1 MKTMKKVIFT
11 LNSANRKT
19 MVMKKYI
26 KSAIIL
32 VAVLAFTGC
41 NKTEEFQYN
50 YESALQIE
58 SVSNISP
65 FTLMQELAS
74 KAVITGETLPT
85 DEANKGIGLF
95 VTAAD
100 GSAYDGK
107 VDGYSNVKY
116 TYNGEKWS
124 AAFPI
129 YLSNTA
135 GKLYGYFPYSETAT
149 DLKAIP
155 VESSLNGTDYLYATS
170 QDVSLSNKSVNLQM
184 NHALERLHLTIKRG
198 DKYLSD
204 CNLSKIV
211 LKSKSID
218 ATGTMDITTGTVTA
232 TKQSDATGTV
242 ELTGTDAVTASGI
255 EKDILLVP
263 ADNSA
268 GPKDLTLTLTI
279 DGVDAVVNFKEDEG
293 LDIRQGIQCNATLT
307 IEDTG
312 IKVTGV
318 GVGVWGDGGS
328 QTVQVNGHTVTV
340 KLDEDQFPEVANDVL
355 LGYVKVETGNV
366 IVEAYS
372 KSQKRLEC
380 YLDGLASCKTRTNTI
395 FRYKPVAADE
405 INLISYIFTIS
416 DISTDV
422 TATIGYPRPDSMSL
436 SPSNHTTYAECSF
449 KLRATVLPDDTYNK
463 RCTWSSSDPS
473 VATVDENGKV
483 TAKSEGEV
491 DITATTVVGG
501 ITATCTVTVKPFG
514 DLIISGKFSVGSSKF
529 VHFSRGNLY
538 YDGSRYCIED
548 HQYDTTPSS
557 VGMRSNNHISHFMW
571 CDNAE
576 NAGALRYNTVWNG
589 TNKSFFA
596 AKDFTANDFSE
607 WFTLSYT
614 QWQYLLAERKTT
626 YGTGILSEHNH
637 RYAAV
642 KVKDMAGLLLFP
654 DEFSWPTE
662 AGDEPITFN
671 TASST
676 WNDRNYNVSEFNV
689 LQDNGCVFLPA
700 AGIRKGD
707 PNSAASPETVLNVGI
722 GGYYWSSTPIDA
734 SSAYYLDFFSDTV
747 NPANDSE
754 RYFAFAVRLV
764 TDVK

>member
-32 VAVLAFTGC
+32 VAALAFTGC

-50 YESALQIE
+50 YESALRIE
-58 SVSNISP
+58 SVSDISP
-65 FTLMQELAS
+65 YTLMQELAS

-116 TYNGEKWS
+116 TYNDEKWS
-124 AAFPI
+124 AVSPI

-184 NHALERLHLTIKRG
+184 NHALERLHLTIKKG

-279 DGVDAVVNFKEDEG
+279 DGVDVVVNFKEDEG

-355 LGYVKVETGNV
+355 LGSVKVETGNV

-463 RCTWSSSDPS
+463 RCTWSSSNPS
-473 VATVDENGKV
+473 VATVDENGRV
-483 TAKSEGEV
+483 TVKSEGKV

-514 DLIISGKFSVGSSKF
+514 DLIISGKFSVESSKY

-538 YDGSRYCIED
+538 YDGSRYCIEE
-548 HQYDTTPSS
+548 HQYDTNPTYDG
-557 VGMRSNNHISHFMW
+557 VDRDENHISHFTW
-571 CDNAE
+571 CDNAA
-576 NAGALRYNTVWNG
+576 NARASKYNTEWNG

-596 AKDFTANDFSE
+596 AKDFTAYDFSG
-607 WFTLSYT
+607 WFTLSNT
-614 QWQYLLAERKTT
+614 QWQYLLEKRKTT
-626 YGTGILSEHNH
+626 YGTGILSESNH

-642 KVKDMAGLLLFP
+642 KVKYRAGLLLFP

-671 TASST
+671 TFSHN
-676 WNDRNYNVSEFNV
+676 WNFRNYNDAEFNV
-689 LQDNGCVFLPA
+689 LQDNGCVFLPV
-700 AGIRKGD
+700 AG
-707 PNSAASPETVLNVGI
+707 NSSCLHGETRVSLVNSSGT
-722 GGYYWSSTPIDA
+722 YWSSTPDGDG
-734 SSAYYLDFFSDTV
+734 SAYFLRFHFDV
-747 NPANDSE
+747 NPAFSDH
-754 RYFAFAVRLV
+754 RYYALSVRLV